1 MAQHCTD
8 LEERRRLCFALAL
21 KEDRIA
27 FFAGLRR
34 RLFALPFMRFLTGF
48 HHHA

>member
-1 MAQHCTD
+1 MARHCPD
-8 LEERRRLCFALAL
+8 WEERRRLCFALAL

-27 FFAGLRR
+27 FFAALRR
-34 RLFALPFMRFLTGF
+34 RFYRLAVVRFLTGF